1 MIGFGSREAIR
12 TFQTAQ
18 GLSATGL
25 IDPAL
30 LKALKL
36 EHGERQSIVARH
48 IFSWGW
54 RQSVS

>member
-1 MIGFGSREAIR
+1 MIGFGIREAIR
-12 TFQTAQ
+12 TFQKTQ

-36 EHGERQSIVARH
+36 PAVPREL
-48 IFSWGW
+48 
-54 RQSVS
+54 